1 METLGYHGKM
11 ISGSKSGYSSSK
23 PKNLPVFN
31 SNVIASLSGELV
43 KIWHGDIDITLS
55 IEKLKELSTHLDAEI
70 YVLRE
75 MDARF
80 ENENNP
86 RIENFVVKITRDEV
100 ELGKLYEDYYDL
112 ETLTKKEIKAINH
125 AKLMANKGQNTNVVD
140 LQAFK
145 DQKDKKAA

>member
-1 METLGYHGKM
+1 MEKIIMETLGYHGKM

-86 RIENFVVKITRDEV
+86 RIENFVVKVLRDEV
-100 ELGKLYEDYYDL
+100 TLGRLYEDFYDL
-112 ETLTKKEIKAINH
+112 ETLTKK
-125 AKLMANKGQNTNVVD
+125 
-140 LQAFK
+140 
-145 DQKDKKAA
+145 

>member
-86 RIENFVVKITRDEV
+86 RIENFVVKVLRDEV
-100 ELGKLYEDYYDL
+100 TLGRLYEDFYDL
-112 ETLTKKEIKAINH
+112 ETLTKK
-125 AKLMANKGQNTNVVD
+125 
-140 LQAFK
+140 
-145 DQKDKKAA
+145 